1 MLRVVSAIVLVA
13 HGLGHVLGF
22 LAAWTSITMGF
33 TGRPWIFGGA
43 EIGSPVG
50 KLFGLVWLV
59 ALAGF
64 VAAGYALY
72 RDESWWG
79 TVAVAASILSLAVI
93 LPWWNTVTPGSRF
106 GAVLVDMIAIAVV
119 VGQRAT

>member
-22 LAAWTSITMGF
+22 LAAWTSVPMGF
-33 TGRPWIFGGA
+33 TGKPWIFGGA

-72 RDESWWG
+72 KDEGWWR
-79 TVAVAASILSLAVI
+79 TAVVAASVISLVVI
-93 LPWWNTVTPGSRF
+93 LPWWNTVTPGSRLA
-106 GAVLVDMIAIAVV
+106 AVLVDIIVIAVV
-119 VGQRAT
+119 IWQRAT